1 MTTLPVTIPVTVTI
15 APVLASHPFAIRTH
29 FLSPR
34 NRSIHDVDGVFVLIN
49 PNNVKTL
56 QDMLE

>member
-34 NRSIHDVDGVFVLIN
+34 NSIHDVYGAFVLIN